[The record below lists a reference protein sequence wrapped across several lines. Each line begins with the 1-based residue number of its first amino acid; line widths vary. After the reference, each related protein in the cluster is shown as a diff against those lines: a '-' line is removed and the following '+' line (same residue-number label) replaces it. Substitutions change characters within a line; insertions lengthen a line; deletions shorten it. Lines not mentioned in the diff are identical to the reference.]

1 MLRLTILGS
10 GSSGNCAVISTERT
24 TVLIDAGLSAKQI
37 GLRLEAAGFNPA
49 SLDGI
54 LLTHEHGDHT
64 AGLEIISKK
73 WDIPIYATPLTRECI
88 EDNFRHTPRW
98 RMMQTGSLFELND
111 LRIECFPVPHDAA
124 DPVGFAVQDED
135 SKLGFVSDVGFV
147 TNLIRDRLQGSH
159 TLFLEANYDTHL
171 LDADTKRPWSTK
183 QRISS
188 RHGHLSNE
196 QAAELVAAIAH
207 DGLHQVVLGH
217 LSEDCNC
224 PITAAG
230 FIRTVLAERSLHDVH
245 VWCADRKLASETR
258 DVARR
263 NPRPI
268 PTCVVPSAPA
278 EQMMLI

>member
-1 MLRLTILGS
+1 MLRLTVLGS
-10 GSSGNCAVISTERT
+10 GSSGNCTVVSTDST

-37 GLRLEAAGFNPA
+37 ALRMEAAGFSPA

-64 AGLEIISKK
+64 AGLEILTKK
-73 WDIPIYATPLTRECI
+73 WDIPIFVTPLTRECI

-98 RMMQTGSLFELND
+98 RLMQTGSPFELKD
-111 LRIECFPVPHDAA
+111 LRIECFAVPHDAA
-124 DPVGFAVQDED
+124 DPVGFAIQDEH

-159 TLFLEANYDTHL
+159 TLFLEANYDTQL

-196 QAAELVAAIAH
+196 QAAELVAAVAH

-217 LSEDCNC
+217 LSEDCND
-224 PITAAG
+224 PDTAAG
-230 FIRTVLAERSLHDVH
+230 FIRTVLTERSLHDVH

-258 DVARR
+258 EVARR
-263 NPRPI
+263 CARPVI
-268 PTCVVPSAPA
+268 PASPSAPA
-278 EQMMLI
+278 EQLMLI